1 MNPGGVEATAG
12 TDERRGHI
20 MQGKE
25 LNGTLEGADQE
36 KAVIYVKAI
45 SENPDRYDS
54 AQSGVQY
61 IVDGLEHDAD
71 T

>member
-1 MNPGGVEATAG
+1 
-12 TDERRGHI
+12 

-45 SENPDRYDS
+45 SEIPDRYDS